1 MILSHERSPSVER
14 HANSVVAVC
23 SGSWMGWS
31 GRGGGSGSMGWPGRG
46 GRARGRGGRAG
57 RRAARGRGRRGRGHG
72 RARGRARARRRGRG
86 CRRGV
91 ARLSGRLLVVASV
104 AQVVTLLRP
113 FIRAGRRGRV
123 PYEEVP
129 LAGEDD
135 DVVAPVAVDVAD

>member
-1 MILSHERSPSVER
+1 
-14 HANSVVAVC
+14 
-23 SGSWMGWS
+23 MGRS

-46 GRARGRGGRAG
+46 GRARGRGGRAD

-72 RARGRARARRRGRG
+72 RARGRARARRRGR
-86 CRRGV
+86 RGV
-91 ARLSGRLLVVASV
+91 ARLAGRLLVVAGV

-135 DVVAPVAVDVAD
+135 DVVAPVAVDVADGRVGYVPAARELRPAGRLDAVDV